1 MYPNEYDNRDKGGP
15 ANSKPLIPSFLSAS
29 ASVFTPQ
36 TQQNA
41 AYPVSSSPNPLAM
54 NKSPSLFSSS
64 LPVPAHSPIQT
75 KNQVQKTPP
84 ISHSALSFN
93 AQNTQ
98 HFYPADSADDYGLDP
113 ASTYTHQ
120 GVPSSPNHSFS
131 FHNSM
136 SRSHSPAANASA
148 SFDAPP
154 TSSLFDMPQFSGNTP
169 STPGAVSHSVHS
181 STAWSPSASLHS
193 NNRQHSELTT
203 PGARNNAFGSSMGIS
218 RPYNNANP
226 PTVRI
231 LGFPPQYAQDLIT
244 HFKSFASSAAAVNV
258 SYTNGS
264 NFMTI
269 SYAPGDTAAKNA
281 ALKEDGRIF
290 DRGDRNGGG
299 VMISVTSYEHAGSG
313 QESFVANGIP
323 RASSFNGEAYAV
335 GLAAAAAASGNA
347 VTNAATGSKS
357 SPSRATTSAH
367 GRSTIA
373 GDASSPFHK
382 QHQHQ
387 SHGYHPYKS
396 PAKDAFGNSSGSANG
411 SPQRLPVRR
420 ASGLAGARASPERV
434 VLRKVQSGN
443 VFAHRAN
450 ANHGSGEAA
459 SPFNENHEVLDRDG
473 KAGSGGVRPASM
485 LSQVLNAVFGW

>member
-1 MYPNEYDNRDKGGP
+1 MYANEYDNRNKGAP

-36 TQQNA
+36 THQNA
-41 AYPVSSSPNPLAM
+41 AYPVSASPNPLAM

-136 SRSHSPAANASA
+136 SRSHSPAANAAA

-154 TSSLFDMPQFSGNTP
+154 TSSLFDMPQFSGNAP

-181 STAWSPSASLHS
+181 STAWSPSASLYS
-193 NNRQHSELTT
+193 NNRLPSEMTS
-203 PGARNNAFGSSMGIS
+203 PGSRNNAFAPAMGMS
-218 RPYNNANP
+218 QPYNNANP

-258 SYTNGS
+258 SYTSGS

-269 SYAPGDTAAKNA
+269 SYASGDTAAKNA

-290 DRGDRNGGG
+290 DRGDRSGGG
-299 VMISVTSYEHAGSG
+299 VMISVTSYDQAGSS
-313 QESFVANGIP
+313 QEPSVANGIP
-323 RASSFNGEAYAV
+323 RASSFNGEAYVV
-335 GLAAAAAASGNA
+335 GLAAAATASGNSVA
-347 VTNAATGSKS
+347 NGSKG

-387 SHGYHPYKS
+387 SHGFHPYKA

-411 SPQRLPVRR
+411 SPQRQPARR
-420 ASGLAGARASPERV
+420 ASGLVGARASPERV

-450 ANHGSGEAA
+450 ANHASGEAA
-459 SPFNENHEVLDRDG
+459 SPFNENHEALDRNG
-473 KAGSGGVRPASM
+473 NAGSGSVRPASM